1 MLVYWIYPKE
11 EVLFNRKIRGDEWLS
26 YNPFHL
32 TCKWERR
39 PVISLLAFM
48 FTLVFPS
55 LLFFS
60 VPHIVQPHA
69 QVFVHAWGFLRSSSS
84 KKVRC
89 LSNSSYCRHLQENS
103 TGSTNLIYPNLKVT
117 LGWVLF
123 DLHTNTHTTSSIH
136 PFLVARVSLG
146 DLQTWSAAMSFAEW
160 GNQKKLGVAILKQT
174 SWDTSDTQISVSG
187 CHVEAWK
194 IAFGAFSSAKKT
206 EVGRQSLPY
215 FCFSALQ
222 WYAFLIMECGALK
235 QFETQ
240 SVQNL
245 GISLKDQGFLVHSN
259 WTMVWLPNVDCKCK
273 ENHAVGLHRSIAPVC
288 VNKNEE
294 TRSRR
299 WSVCP
304 FGPKT
309 GSKASEPWE
318 GAMPPKLLR
327 KKIWGHRH
335 RNSSVMIYYT
345 TTSELRLSWIMDY
358 GHESTNA
365 NKKTYK
371 DHGFCLILQNIFFFR
386 WSLYFHLSKITV
398 LGMSVRTYFD
408 LLSQCR
414 DFNLF
419 DTSHTIRMM
428 YVKS

>member
-39 PVISLLAFM
+39 AVISLLAFM

-206 EVGRQSLPY
+206 GWAAKP
-215 FCFSALQ
+215 AI
-222 WYAFLIMECGALK
+222 FLFFRPPMICLFDYGMWCLEA
-235 QFETQ
+235 
-240 SVQNL
+240 
-245 GISLKDQGFLVHSN
+245 
-259 WTMVWLPNVDCKCK
+259 VWNPICPKFGHII
-273 ENHAVGLHRSIAPVC
+273 E
-288 VNKNEE
+288 
-294 TRSRR
+294 RSRLFGSLQLNYGLIAKCR
-299 WSVCP
+299 LQMQRKPCSGVAPKYCTSVCQQKWRNTKP
-304 FGPKT
+304 EMKRLP
-309 GSKASEPWE
+309 
-318 GAMPPKLLR
+318 LR
-327 KKIWGHRH
+327 P
-335 RNSSVMIYYT
+335 
-345 TTSELRLSWIMDY
+345 
-358 GHESTNA
+358 
-365 NKKTYK
+365 
-371 DHGFCLILQNIFFFR
+371 
-386 WSLYFHLSKITV
+386 
-398 LGMSVRTYFD
+398 
-408 LLSQCR
+408 
-414 DFNLF
+414 
-419 DTSHTIRMM
+419 
-428 YVKS
+428 